1 MDDEPVRLTI
11 VSNEPEAELACGLLR
26 AQGIECMHRITNL
39 AFGSGGEVP
48 SSGAG
53 PRELLVRAADLDVA
67 RAVLADLPGDDAN
80 EADA

>member
-1 MDDEPVRLTI
+1 MDDPVRLTI

-26 AQGIECMHRITNL
+26 AHDIPCMHRITDL

-53 PRELLVRAADLDVA
+53 PRELLVRSEDLETA
-67 RAVLADLPGDDAN
+67 RALLADLPGDT
-80 EADA
+80 E

>member
-26 AQGIECMHRITNL
+26 AHGIQCMHRITDM
-39 AFGSGGEVP
+39 AFGSGGEMP
-48 SSGAG
+48 ASGGGA
-53 PRELLVRAADLDVA
+53 RELLVRATDLDAA
-67 RAVLADLPGDDAN
+67 RALLADPPT